1 METHEPLSE
10 GVMASTAPEIYL
22 DTETQRA
29 AAEVPGGWTNIPG
42 FGLSVAV
49 TWDSD
54 AGFREWFEDQVP
66 ALVNVLAAAE
76 RVVTFNGERFDFP
89 VLSAYAPVE
98 ALYPKSF
105 DILVDLKRRLGYR
118 VSLQSLAQA
127 TLGRSKAGT
136 GMEALLWWRSGDP
149 VKRRQVVEYCRR
161 DVELLRDCVAF
172 GRKEGYV
179 RIPDVTEKL
188 LTVYVSWVTSL
199 SLPLA

>member
-1 METHEPLSE
+1 MPATSL
-10 GVMASTAPEIYL
+10 EIYL

-29 AAEVPGGWTNIPG
+29 AGEVPGGWNNIPG
-42 FGLSVAV
+42 FGLAVAV
-49 TWDSD
+49 TWDST

-98 ALYPKSF
+98 ALYGKSF
-105 DILVDLKRRLGYR
+105 DVLVDLKRRLGYR

-127 TLGRSKAGT
+127 TLGRSKSGT
-136 GMEALLWWRSGDP
+136 GMEALLLWRSGDP
-149 VKRRQVVEYCRR
+149 GKRRQVVEYCQR

-172 GRKEGYV
+172 GRREGYV
-179 RIPDVTEKL
+179 RVPALPEKL
-188 LTVYVSWVTSL
+188 LTVYVSWATPL
-199 SLPLA
+199 SLPLS